1 MTHQLSAEDIRY
13 DRALT
18 AATQAMVMLAKEPG
32 RFTALTTGLEQ
43 YGETFAAFLLA
54 PEVKEVFAGD
64 LFDMYQRSY
73 LFTGTSLRDATEQL
87 IERSGWRQTFE
98 ALHQGGGGVAFPRWD
113 EPRLREVLAE
123 GYELIPAPTGVHV
136 FDRRPLAVDYE
147 D

>member
-136 FDRRPLAVDYE
+136 FDRRPLAVEYE